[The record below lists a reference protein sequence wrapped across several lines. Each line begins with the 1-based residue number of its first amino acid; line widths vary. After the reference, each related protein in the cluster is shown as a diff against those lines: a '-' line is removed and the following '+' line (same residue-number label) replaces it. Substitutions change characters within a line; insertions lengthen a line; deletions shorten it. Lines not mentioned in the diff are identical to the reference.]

1 MLSDFNQRTRDIF
14 RLIVDEFLETGDPTG
29 SRTLSRR
36 LSTSLS
42 SATIR
47 NVMSDLENAG
57 LIYSPHISAGRLP
70 TEMGLRL
77 YVDGIMQIGNLSSED
92 RTKIESECKAS
103 GQSVTDIYEK
113 TGSLLSGL
121 SSCLSVVISP
131 KFNKPIKQIQFLP
144 LETHRILVI
153 MVLQDGIV
161 ENRIMSVPEPVDRSI
176 LEQASNYLNQRLVG
190 KTISEARDD
199 IMFDIRNHKSNLNT
213 LTAHLIEQGLIV
225 AVDTSAGGNIIVRGQ
240 SHLLSDVNEMAN
252 LEQARDIL
260 TLLEEEENMLKI
272 LDLVSSGEGVQIF
285 IGSENRMFDGGA
297 WSTIFSP
304 YRDDTGRT
312 IGAVG
317 VIGPTRLNYA
327 RIVPIV
333 DFTSQIMAKL
343 IGSATLEKI

>member
-36 LSTSLS
+36 LETSLS
-42 SATIR
+42 PATIR
-47 NVMSDLENAG
+47 NVMADLEDAG
-57 LIYSPHISAGRLP
+57 LIYSPHTSAGRLP
-70 TEMGLRL
+70 TQTGLRL
-77 YVDGIMQIGNLSSED
+77 YVDGLMQIGQLSADE
-92 RTKIESECKAS
+92 RNAIETECMAM
-103 GQSVTDIYEK
+103 GHSVQEIYEK

-131 KFNKPIKQIQFLP
+131 KFNKPIKQIQFVP
-144 LETHRILVI
+144 LEPMRVLVI

-161 ENRIMSVPEPVDRSI
+161 ENRIMTTSSPVDSI
-176 LEQASNYLNQRLVG
+176 ALQQASNYLNNRIVG
-190 KTISEARDD
+190 KTLQDVRDE
-199 IMFDIRNHKSNLNT
+199 ILFDIRNHQTNLDQ
-213 LTAHLIEQGLIV
+213 LTAHLVEQGLVV
-225 AVDTSAGGNIIVRGQ
+225 AIDSHSGGNIIVRGQ

-252 LEQARDIL
+252 LEQARQIL
-260 TLLEEEENMLKI
+260 TMLEEEKNMLSV
-272 LDLVSSGEGVQIF
+272 LDSVSESDGVQIF
-285 IGSENRMFDGGA
+285 IGSENRLFDGPT

-304 YRDDTGRT
+304 YRDETGRM

-333 DFTSQIMAKL
+333 DFTSQIMGRIIRAPSLKKL
-343 IGSATLEKI
+343 